1 MDHLENKSFE
11 EPRWQYAGDGV
22 GSCPLQSLPVRLTTE
37 GPSGAAVSRVNCVA
51 VVSYF
56 PHTDIY
62 SLLFLKDQESPS
74 FPFLSKLICL
84 FSHVLNLC

>member
-37 GPSGAAVSRVNCVA
+37 GPSGAAVSRVNCVT

-56 PHTDIY
+56 PHTEHI
-62 SLLFLKDQESPS
+62 Q
-74 FPFLSKLICL
+74 PFIPQRPGVSILPLPK
-84 FSHVLNLC
+84 